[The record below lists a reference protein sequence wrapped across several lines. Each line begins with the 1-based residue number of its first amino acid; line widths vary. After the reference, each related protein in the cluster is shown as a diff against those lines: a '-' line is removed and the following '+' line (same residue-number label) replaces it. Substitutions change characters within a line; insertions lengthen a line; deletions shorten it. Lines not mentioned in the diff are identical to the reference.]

1 MDLIWIYL
9 WLQVVDFQLSFDGT
23 YFDPICWKIWFV
35 RRFENLFWNYGYND
49 DDLGA
54 PSMWFQLGRITPL
67 DGAAPMERPPLGGEG
82 YQWEVNSL
90 IENVLHFVL
99 SREKRAIR

>member
-1 MDLIWIYL
+1 ML
-9 WLQVVDFQLSFDGT
+9 WNMVLETF
-23 YFDPICWKIWFV
+23 WKFC
-35 RRFENLFWNYGYND
+35 FEKNYYYR

-54 PSMWFQLGRITPL
+54 PSMWFQLGKVTPL

>member
-1 MDLIWIYL
+1 MVHILIRYVEKYGFWDVL
-9 WLQVVDFQLSFDGT
+9 R
-23 YFDPICWKIWFV
+23 IC
-35 RRFENLFWNYGYND
+35 FENYGYND

-54 PSMWFQLGRITPL
+54 PSMWFQLGKVTPL
-67 DGAAPMERPPLGGEG
+67 DGAAPMEGPPLGGEG

>member
-1 MDLIWIYL
+1 MIVRILDI
-9 WLQVVDFQLSFDGT
+9 SFDILWNMVLET
-23 YFDPICWKIWFV
+23 FWEFC
-35 RRFENLFWNYGYND
+35 FEIRDYND

-54 PSMWFQLGRITPL
+54 PSMWFQLGRVTPL

-99 SREKRAIR
+99 SREKIAIR

>member
-1 MDLIWIYL
+1 MC
-9 WLQVVDFQLSFDGT
+9 FDT
-23 YFDPICWKIWFV
+23 SWYFTNRGFKAIC
-35 RRFENLFWNYGYND
+35 FEKND
-49 DDLGA
+49 YYRDDLGA
-54 PSMWFQLGRITPL
+54 PSMWFQLGIDTPL

-99 SREKRAIR
+99 SREKRAIH